1 MSDIESAMRDF
12 YRVRGLI
19 DGTEP
24 RWKHEDAAFLCRQQG
39 VDVWLSFP
47 NYPNSGGALVLRR
60 SDHVITVQPAD
71 LRAWAESYALPST
84 VQDVIE
90 TGIRLLE
97 SLVSPRVPDVKVS
110 QFNTEPTP

>member
-47 NYPNSGGALVLRR
+47 NYPNSGGSFYDVATR
-60 SDHVITVQPAD
+60 SS
-71 LRAWAESYALPST
+71 RY
-84 VQDVIE
+84 
-90 TGIRLLE
+90 
-97 SLVSPRVPDVKVS
+97 SP
-110 QFNTEPTP
+110 PT